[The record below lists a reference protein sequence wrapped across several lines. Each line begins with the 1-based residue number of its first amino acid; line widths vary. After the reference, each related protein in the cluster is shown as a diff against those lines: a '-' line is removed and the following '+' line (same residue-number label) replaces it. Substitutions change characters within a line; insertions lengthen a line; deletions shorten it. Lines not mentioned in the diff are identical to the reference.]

1 MPFLGECYGRFIRV
15 FAGGAEEKKQ
25 TRLRLSLEISLGAN
39 GTSSTPLK
47 GLDERKYVALLMGG
61 QPSRTVRKGVK

>member
-1 MPFLGECYGRFIRV
+1 M
-15 FAGGAEEKKQ
+15 FAGGVEEKKQ
-25 TRLRLSLEISLGAN
+25 TRLRLSLEISLGAI
-39 GTSSTPLK
+39 SSK